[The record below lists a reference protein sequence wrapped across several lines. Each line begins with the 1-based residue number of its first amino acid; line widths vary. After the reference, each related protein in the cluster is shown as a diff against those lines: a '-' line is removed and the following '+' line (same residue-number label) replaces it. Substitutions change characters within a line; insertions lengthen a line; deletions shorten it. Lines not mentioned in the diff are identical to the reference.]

1 MTQQAIIVAGG
12 KGTRM
17 KGPIPKQFLELMGR
31 PVVMHTIEKFY
42 LTSRNINIILVL
54 PKAHHSTWQLLCKK
68 HHFNL
73 PHQLCEGGQSRFQSV
88 KNGLK
93 YCSND
98 GLIAVHDGVRPLV
111 SPQLISELYL
121 QSAAKNAVIPVSPLV
136 ESIRKVNGTDSKALD
151 RNQYVSVQ
159 TPQCFK
165 AEILH
170 KAYNMPEKAH
180 FTDDASVVE
189 ASGITV
195 SLAQGEANNLKITT
209 PKDLLLAESLLK
221 NA

>member
-1 MTQQAIIVAGG
+1 
-12 KGTRM
+12 
-17 KGPIPKQFLELMGR
+17 
-31 PVVMHTIEKFY
+31 
-42 LTSRNINIILVL
+42 
-54 PKAHHSTWQLLCKK
+54 
-68 HHFNL
+68 
-73 PHQLCEGGQSRFQSV
+73 
-88 KNGLK
+88 
-93 YCSND
+93 
-98 GLIAVHDGVRPLV
+98 
-111 SPQLISELYL
+111 
-121 QSAAKNAVIPVSPLV
+121 LV